1 MPGKVFAFA
10 NIPIAFANV
19 EQLMQILRGD

>member
-19 EQLMQILRGD
+19 EQLILSK